1 MGVSHYTNTSIYMN
15 TQHTTQLIETLSAI
29 VAKRG
34 VAGSHYAPA
43 TIELPSPGA
52 LLPELE
58 ALRDHCEEHS
68 ENRVL
73 KLEEELHEKEE
84 DWDAERELTRG
95 LSRHI
100 KLLEDLLIEKGVEVP
115 RNPHA

>member
-1 MGVSHYTNTSIYMN
+1 MN

-58 ALRDHCEEHS
+58 ALRDHYREYNPNRIVDLEDDIRTAEENFRWS
-68 ENRVL
+68 
-73 KLEEELHEKEE
+73 KEE
-84 DWDAERELTRG
+84 SKELRG
-95 LSRHI
+95 HI
-100 KLLEDLLIEKGVEVP
+100 KLLEDLLVEKGIEVP